1 MQQGNNTNYFPLYLS
16 LSVQPESW
24 LTGRETAMENFPL
37 VSNLGLINANDHLRS
52 ALGYISFHCS
62 GTFLFLEYLPLLSSP
77 DKILFLGDW
86 NRKNTLMR
94 KVGKSE

>member
-1 MQQGNNTNYFPLYLS
+1 M
-16 LSVQPESW
+16 
-24 LTGRETAMENFPL
+24 AMENFPL

-52 ALGYISFHCS
+52 ALGCISFHCS

-86 NRKNTLMR
+86 NRKKHINE
-94 KVGKSE
+94 KSGKIRIKSVVY